1 MNEDRIVDGILI
13 GGYLTIIG
21 LRIFNVIQWSWWW
34 ILCPLWLA
42 LGGALIGLAVGLI
55 IGIPIYINRKIKEK
69 RNERY

>member
-13 GGYLTIIG
+13 GGYLTIIC

-34 ILCPLWLA
+34 ILCPFWLA
-42 LGGALIGLAVGLI
+42 LGGALIGLTMGLI

-69 RNERY
+69 RYERN